1 MLGRVI
7 LRWLFLFLPAFVV
20 LFSAGFFDSKSFTA
34 SLNQLDILEKQNT
47 PIFDALLSLDPPATE
62 EGKVVLADEEKQNL
76 IDDLKEK
83 IDLINRQIS
92 DLLEEQNQLEYEEM
106 KEEEKED
113 EEDEKEQEQEQEQE
127 QDKNKQAV
135 TYPEI
140 LISETLASP
149 ISQRFIKL
157 FNPNDFSVSLTGW
170 YFQRKT
176 QNADSWSSCVSSTN
190 FENKTIYAHS
200 YFLIARENFN
210 ANILLPDLILSE
222 SNSLVL
228 KNPNGEI
235 SATALTAN
243 VTSTGGGSGGGS
255 NSPAP
260 VVYPKILISE
270 IQISP
275 IGKRFIELY
284 NPTDKQVSLT
294 GWYLQRK
301 TKSASMD
308 DLWSSCVS
316 SPNFAGKI
324 IGSNDYFMISRDSYY
339 VGSND
344 IFTILSITP
353 DNSFAFKNP
362 NREIS
367 DKVGFGLAQ
376 DFETASFLTN
386 PEDGQSI
393 GRVFDGESQTYKD
406 TDDNSVDFKL
416 STPTPGKENEI
427 LTQN

>member
-1 MLGRVI
+1 
-7 LRWLFLFLPAFVV
+7 
-20 LFSAGFFDSKSFTA
+20 
-34 SLNQLDILEKQNT
+34 LDIISQQVQELINASSQLQVAETAPQN
-47 PIFDALLSLDPPATE
+47 E
-62 EGKVVLADEEKQNL
+62 EGQN
-76 IDDLKEK
+76 IG
-83 IDLINRQIS
+83 N
-92 DLLEEQNQLEYEEM
+92 QNQ
-106 KEEEKED
+106 
-113 EEDEKEQEQEQEQE
+113 
-127 QDKNKQAV
+127 NNSQAV
-135 TYPEI
+135 
-140 LISETLASP
+140 A
-149 ISQRFIKL
+149 
-157 FNPNDFSVSLTGW
+157 
-170 YFQRKT
+170 
-176 QNADSWSSCVSSTN
+176 
-190 FENKTIYAHS
+190 
-200 YFLIARENFN
+200 
-210 ANILLPDLILSE
+210 
-222 SNSLVL
+222 
-228 KNPNGEI
+228 
-235 SATALTAN
+235 
-243 VTSTGGGSGGGS
+243 VTSTGTSGGGGGS
-255 NSPAP
+255 VPI
-260 VVYPKILISE
+260 VYSKILISE
-270 IQISP
+270 VQISP
-275 IGKRFIELY
+275 IEQRFIELY
-284 NPTDKQVSLT
+284 NPNSVDITMT

-393 GRVFDGESQTYKD
+393 GRVFDGERQTYKD